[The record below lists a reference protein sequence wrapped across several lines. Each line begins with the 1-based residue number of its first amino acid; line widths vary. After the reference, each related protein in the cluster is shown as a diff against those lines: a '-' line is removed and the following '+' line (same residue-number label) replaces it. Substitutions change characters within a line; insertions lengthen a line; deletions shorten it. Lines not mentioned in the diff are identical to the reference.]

1 MTRTISASLLAGAL
15 ILAFGTPALAQT
27 GVAETGSRQT
37 IAAPDYGSD
46 PLHDS
51 ALISGNFAT
60 PQADGRPGVY
70 YFALAEQAYRKGD
83 YRHAVDMYQV
93 SASWAYK
100 PAEYNLALMYFRG
113 QGVATDRARGAAW
126 MILAAERGTP
136 QYAHARDLM
145 VTALNNAEF
154 ARTDRIWN
162 ELKPTYADEV
172 ALHRAKAR
180 WAQVKAGM
188 TGSRVGDGAVHL
200 LVGGGGE
207 NTASPGGPGS
217 STVIGAIGT
226 PAIVN
231 GGGFFKSGQ
240 ARDAFVAYQQ
250 FRESDNPYDPI
261 FRSDLT
267 GTATVGPLMKVNDKD
282 VAPKPKDSDVH
293 NL

>member
-1 MTRTISASLLAGAL
+1 MTRITSAALLAGPLA
-15 ILAFGTPALAQT
+15 LAFAAPALART
-27 GVAETGSRQT
+27 GAAATGIQRT
-37 IAAPDYGSD
+37 TAAPDYGSD
-46 PLHDS
+46 SLHDN

-113 QGVATDRARGAAW
+113 QGVTMDRARGAAW

-145 VTALNNAEF
+145 VTALNNSEF
-154 ARTDRIWN
+154 ARTDQIWN
-162 ELKPTYADEV
+162 ELKPTYADQV

-180 WAQVKAGM
+180 WAQVKASM

-200 LVGGGGE
+200 LVGGG
-207 NTASPGGPGS
+207 NNASGPTGPAS
-217 STVIGAIGT
+217 DPRVGAIGT
-226 PAIVN
+226 PIPTSGWAV
-231 GGGFFKSGQ
+231 FKAGQ
-240 ARDAFVAYQQ
+240 LTDGSVAYRQ
-250 FRESDNPYDPI
+250 FRQSDNPYDPI

-267 GTATVGPLMKVNDKD
+267 GTATVGPLTTVNKD
-282 VAPKPKDSDVH
+282 TPPKQADDGGH
-293 NL
+293 NF

>member
-1 MTRTISASLLAGAL
+1 MIRTTSAFLLTGVLMLALGA
-15 ILAFGTPALAQT
+15 PSLAQT
-27 GVAETGSRQT
+27 GVAGTGTQQT

-46 PLHDS
+46 ALHDN

-113 QGVATDRARGAAW
+113 QGVTTDHARGAAW

-162 ELKPTYADEV
+162 ELKPTYADQV

-180 WAQVKAGM
+180 WAQVKASM

-207 NTASPGGPGS
+207 NTASPVGPGS
-217 STVIGAIGT
+217 NAVIGAIGT
-226 PAIVN
+226 PEIVN

-240 ARDAFVAYQQ
+240 ARDGSIAYEQ
-250 FRESDNPYDPI
+250 FRESNNPYDPV
-261 FRSDLT
+261 FRSDLA
-267 GTATVGPLMKVNDKD
+267 GTATVGPLTTVNKD
-282 VAPKPKDSDVH
+282 TPPKQADDGGH
-293 NL
+293 NF